1 MTAGPPRVIV
11 RCWSTDDV
19 AAAIRFA
26 REATIATTTAD
37 AQTQR
42 NRGPRGH
49 PTARPAGK
57 ADRRETN
64 GRGIWWRARAARRVD
79 RPVEDAGADH
89 RGPAGLAFVG

>member
-1 MTAGPPRVIV
+1 LKDAHGRDCLGHERPQRRDDRLDGRLLVAGDAGYDEARAVWNAMIDRRPRVIV

-42 NRGPRGH
+42 NRGPRGD
-49 PTARPAGK
+49 PTSRPA
-57 ADRRETN
+57 
-64 GRGIWWRARAARRVD
+64 
-79 RPVEDAGADH
+79 
-89 RGPAGLAFVG
+89 

>member
-1 MTAGPPRVIV
+1 MIDRRPRVIV

-42 NRGPRGH
+42 NRGPHGD
-49 PTARPAGK
+49 PTSRPA
-57 ADRRETN
+57 
-64 GRGIWWRARAARRVD
+64 
-79 RPVEDAGADH
+79 
-89 RGPAGLAFVG
+89 

>member
-1 MTAGPPRVIV
+1 VTALATSVLSGSTIGSMAGLVAGDAGYDEARAIWNAMIDRRPRVIV

-42 NRGPRGH
+42 NRGPRGD
-49 PTARPAGK
+49 PTSRPA
-57 ADRRETN
+57 
-64 GRGIWWRARAARRVD
+64 
-79 RPVEDAGADH
+79 
-89 RGPAGLAFVG
+89 